1 MWIWREWL
9 RAHDAFVHFPKAG
22 HSYFCFYLFGKN
34 SCLFWQEVW
43 ELICAELTALIACV
57 LEDHLG
63 EIKVFE
69 KTSLLHLVFIL
80 SLQVQVPKKKDKGNR
95 CWIRVL
101 NKVA

>member
-1 MWIWREWL
+1 MWIWWEWL

-22 HSYFCFYLFGKN
+22 HSYFCFY
-34 SCLFWQEVW
+34 LFWQEVW

-80 SLQVQVPKKKDKGNR
+80 SLQVQVPKKER
-95 CWIRVL
+95 
-101 NKVA
+101 

>member
-1 MWIWREWL
+1 MGGFGGNGCVHMMSLSTFQRQATAI
-9 RAHDAFVHFPKAG
+9 FVFTCLARTVA
-22 HSYFCFYLFGKN
+22 CFGK
-34 SCLFWQEVW
+34 W

>member
-1 MWIWREWL
+1 MWIWWEWL

-22 HSYFCFYLFGKN
+22 HSNFCFYLFGKN

-63 EIKVFE
+63 EIKIFE

-80 SLQVQVPKKKDKGNR
+80 SLQLQVPKKKDKGNR
-95 CWIRVL
+95 CCIRVL